1 MGGDDR
7 AHGRART
14 VKCGY
19 ENRLSGMPFT
29 PFHLGPAVLMGFILL
44 RYLDLPTFI
53 VASVLVDLE
62 PLAVL
67 VFGLPG
73 PLHGFFHSFFGTS
86 VAAALLAWV
95 MLRVRGFL
103 EPVYVFLRLEGDG
116 RPRKSLV
123 AALLGTWS
131 HVLLD
136 APLYGRMRPF
146 YPFGG
151 NPLFGVDLYLGLG
164 AYRFCL
170 LFGVAGVA
178 LFVAR
183 YIRARR

>member
-1 MGGDDR
+1 
-7 AHGRART
+7 
-14 VKCGY
+14 
-19 ENRLSGMPFT
+19 MPFT
-29 PFHLGPAVLMGFILL
+29 PFHLGPAILIGFILL

-73 PLHGFFHSFFGTS
+73 PLHGFFHSFLGAS
-86 VAAALLAWV
+86 VAAAVLAWV
-95 MLRVRGFL
+95 MLRVREFL
-103 EPVYVFLRLEGDG
+103 KPAYAFLGLEGDR
-116 RPRKSLV
+116 RPRRFLV

-136 APLYGRMRPF
+136 APLYGRMSPF

-164 AYRFCL
+164 TYRIRL
-170 LFGVAGVA
+170 LV
-178 LFVAR
+178 
-183 YIRARR
+183 

>member
-1 MGGDDR
+1 
-7 AHGRART
+7 
-14 VKCGY
+14 
-19 ENRLSGMPFT
+19 LGMPFT
-29 PFHLGPAVLMGFILL
+29 PFHLGPALLIGFILL
-44 RYLDLPTFI
+44 RYLDLPTFF

-73 PLHGFFHSFFGTS
+73 PLHGFFHSFLGAS
-86 VAAALLAWV
+86 VAAVLLAVV
-95 MLRVRGFL
+95 MSRVRGFL
-103 EPVYVFLRLEGDG
+103 EPVYVFLRLEGDR
-116 RPRKSLV
+116 RPRRFLV

-136 APLYGRMRPF
+136 SPLYWDIRPF
-146 YPFGG
+146 YPLRS

-164 AYRFCL
+164 VYRFCFL
-170 LFGVAGVA
+170 SGVVGVA

-183 YIRARR
+183 YLWARR

>member
-1 MGGDDR
+1 M
-7 AHGRART
+7 
-14 VKCGY
+14 
-19 ENRLSGMPFT
+19 GMPFT

-44 RYLDLPTFI
+44 GYLDLPTFI

-73 PLHGFFHSFFGTS
+73 PLHGFFHSFLGAS
-86 VAAALLAWV
+86 VAAVLLAV
-95 MLRVRGFL
+95 VVSRVRGSLGFL
-103 EPVYVFLRLEGDG
+103 DGFLGPGERRG
-116 RPRKSLV
+116 PRGFLV

-136 APLYGRMRPF
+136 APLYGEMRPF

-151 NPLFGVDLYLGLG
+151 NPFLGVDLYLGLG
-164 AYRFCL
+164 VYRFCFL
-170 LFGVAGVA
+170 SGVAGVA
-178 LFVAR
+178 LFVFR
-183 YIRARR
+183 FLWARR

>member
-1 MGGDDR
+1 
-7 AHGRART
+7 
-14 VKCGY
+14 
-19 ENRLSGMPFT
+19 MPFT
-29 PFHLGPAVLMGFILL
+29 PFHLGPALLSGFILL
-44 RYLDLPTFI
+44 GYLDLPTFI

-73 PLHGFFHSFFGTS
+73 PLHGFFHSLLGAS
-86 VAAALLAWV
+86 VAAALLAWI
-95 MLRVRGFL
+95 MLRVKGFL
-103 EPVYVFLRLEGDG
+103 EPIYVFLRLEGDR
-116 RPRKSLV
+116 RPRKFLV
-123 AALLGTWS
+123 AALLGTWT

-136 APLYGRMRPF
+136 TPLYGHMRPF

-170 LFGVAGVA
+170 LSGVAGVA
-178 LFVAR
+178 LFVSR
-183 YIRARR
+183 YIRARTHPRSDGDFPR

>member
-1 MGGDDR
+1 M
-7 AHGRART
+7 
-14 VKCGY
+14 
-19 ENRLSGMPFT
+19 SGMPFT

-44 RYLDLPTFI
+44 GYLDLPTLI

-73 PLHGFFHSFFGTS
+73 PLHGFFHSFLGAS

-103 EPVYVFLRLEGDG
+103 APVYAFLRLEGDR
-116 RPRKSLV
+116 RPRRFLV
-123 AALLGTWS
+123 AALLGTWT

-136 APLYGRMRPF
+136 APLYGDLRPF
-146 YPFGG
+146 YPLGG
-151 NPLFGVDLYLGLG
+151 NPLLGVDLYLGLG
-164 AYRFCL
+164 VYRFCL
-170 LFGVAGVA
+170 LSGVGGVA
-178 LFVAR
+178 LFVFRFLWAQ
-183 YIRARR
+183 RR

>member
-1 MGGDDR
+1 
-7 AHGRART
+7 
-14 VKCGY
+14 
-19 ENRLSGMPFT
+19 MPFT
-29 PFHLGPAVLMGFILL
+29 PFHLGPAVLIVFILM

-73 PLHGFFHSFFGTS
+73 PLHGFFHSFLGAS
-86 VAAALLAWV
+86 VVAVLLAWG

-103 EPVYVFLRLEGDG
+103 APVYSFLRLEGDW
-116 RPRKSLV
+116 RIRSFLV

-136 APLYGRMRPF
+136 APLYGDLRPF
-146 YPFGG
+146 IPLGG
-151 NPLFGVDLYLGLG
+151 NPLLGVDLYLGLG
-164 AYRFCL
+164 VYRFCL
-170 LFGVAGVA
+170 LSGMVGVA
-178 LFVAR
+178 LFAR
-183 YIRARR
+183 AATESMMER

>member
-1 MGGDDR
+1 MIGFF
-7 AHGRART
+7 
-14 VKCGY
+14 V
-19 ENRLSGMPFT
+19 
-29 PFHLGPAVLMGFILL
+29 LG
-44 RYLDLPTFI
+44 YLDLPTFV

-73 PLHGFFHSFFGTS
+73 PLHGFFHSFLGAS
-86 VAAALLAWV
+86 VAAVLLAVV

-103 EPVYVFLRLEGDG
+103 EPVYVFLRVEGG
-116 RPRKSLV
+116 RGPWRFLV

-136 APLYGRMRPF
+136 APLYGDLRPF
-146 YPFGG
+146 YPLGG

-170 LFGVAGVA
+170 LSGVVGSA
-178 LFVAR
+178 LLILRFLR
-183 YIRARR
+183 TR

>member
-1 MGGDDR
+1 M
-7 AHGRART
+7 
-14 VKCGY
+14 
-19 ENRLSGMPFT
+19 SGMPFT

-44 RYLDLPTFI
+44 RYLDLPTLI

-62 PLAVL
+62 PLTVL

-73 PLHGFFHSFFGTS
+73 PLHGFFHSFLGAS

-103 EPVYVFLRLEGDG
+103 TPVYAYLRLEGDR
-116 RPRKSLV
+116 RPRRFLV
-123 AALLGTWS
+123 AARLGTWT

-136 APLYGRMRPF
+136 APLYGDLRPF
-146 YPFGG
+146 YPLGG
-151 NPLFGVDLYLGLG
+151 NPLLGVDLYLGLG
-164 AYRFCL
+164 VYRFCL
-170 LFGVAGVA
+170 LPGVAGVA

>member
-1 MGGDDR
+1 M
-7 AHGRART
+7 
-14 VKCGY
+14 
-19 ENRLSGMPFT
+19 SGMPFT
-29 PFHLGPAVLMGFILL
+29 PLHLGPAVLIGFILL
-44 RYLDLPTFI
+44 RYLELPTFI
-53 VASVLVDLE
+53 VAGVLVDLE
-62 PLAVL
+62 PLTILVL
-67 VFGLPG
+67 GLPG
-73 PLHGFFHSFFGTS
+73 PLHGFFHSLLGAS
-86 VAAALLAWV
+86 VAAAMLAGV
-95 MLRVRGFL
+95 MLRVRGSL

-116 RPRKSLV
+116 RPRRFLV

-136 APLYGRMRPF
+136 APLYGDLRPF

-151 NPLFGVDLYLGLG
+151 NPFLGVDLYLGLG

-170 LFGVAGVA
+170 LTGVAGVA